1 MESKHKYLFYGVP
14 DYQSRLI
21 KEHIKDPKYKTELCK
36 NYVKY
41 GKCSYKGKCRY
52 AHGESEL
59 ISKNLSNK
67 NYKKTNCDK
76 FYTSPGVCPYG
87 FRCQYIHELR
97 TLDNI
102 EFLQNNYYQTVL
114 WIKRYSDYVDNSR
127 IAYEHEGQDNQ
138 YTQDSQH
145 KPSIESTESKE
156 TTLELLGE
164 VSEKQKTP
172 FNLKSY
178 FKAGNKHQSKVN
190 KDAESIYEANSSN
203 SQITNDKPPHEIY
216 PKRLQVFADISKQ
229 SSEYIDVNA
238 KFQLVDSDKV
248 KNINMNYSTESAS
261 TASSYNPY
269 LHYFLNKAAVEKI
282 NYGKLIDMN
291 YYSINKNK
299 ESNLYNFNK
308 DNEDCFSNFASRK
321 QSLVRRSCDSSVTET
336 TRDTRDARDARE
348 NRDSDDFL
356 RSLKSVQIENFEEK
370 VLK

>member
-52 AHGESEL
+52 AHGDSEL

-97 TLDNI
+97 SLDNI
-102 EFLQNNYYQTVL
+102 EFLQDNYYQTVL

-127 IAYEHEGQDNQ
+127 IDYEVQGQI
-138 YTQDSQH
+138 
-145 KPSIESTESKE
+145 PSIESKE

-164 VSEKQKTP
+164 VSEKQRTP

-178 FKAGNKHQSKVN
+178 FKAGSKHQSKVS
-190 KDAESIYEANSSN
+190 KDAESIYEANSST
-203 SQITNDKPPHEIY
+203 SPTNDKVLHEIY
-216 PKRLQVFADISKQ
+216 PKRLQVFADISKL
-229 SSEYIDVNA
+229 SSEFIDVNS
-238 KFQLVDSDKV
+238 KFADSGNV

-269 LHYFLNKAAVEKI
+269 LHYFLNKAAVEKF

-291 YYSINKNK
+291 YYSINKIK
-299 ESNLYNFNK
+299 ESNFYNFSK
-308 DNEDCFSNFASRK
+308 DNEDCISNFASRK
-321 QSLVRRSCDSSVTET
+321 QSLVRRSCDTSVTEN
-336 TRDTRDARDARE
+336 TRDTRE
-348 NRDSDDFL
+348 NRESDDFQ
-356 RSLKSVQIENFEEK
+356 RSLRSVQIENFEEK
-370 VLK
+370 ALK